1 MCKILKRIVLCQIF
15 ENEFV
20 VKYLNTAD
28 EELTKIEEKIKFPN
42 DERLKEISDLG
53 IFDNPKSF
61 SIKELTME
69 SPYYKLVELF
79 NINYSESE
87 RRLKSIDDIDFSNS
101 QNGFKP
107 NLVLYYYLENEEEI
121 ILIAPL
127 NLNKLL
133 VKDKLFL
140 GLKKHTG
147 VNNGIDMITHEIKDS
162 IELPMSS
169 FICMISKKN
178 TTISI
183 NVYDTFRVDKQFQ
196 LYDHINDY
204 AKKVLKRFNSSDQNK
219 FLLTTDKI
227 EVQIDNIDS
236 IMNVVTDNEA
246 LSKSLSFYS
255 GHGNKMI
262 NQITGEKLLL
272 AVNNLKNHAEDENNK
287 YTLGDIP
294 KFENNK
300 ITVSGNQIRIFV
312 ALLNN
317 QIVEKILNNQIELP
331 YFD

>member
-1 MCKILKRIVLCQIF
+1 M
-15 ENEFV
+15 
-20 VKYLNTAD
+20 KYLNTAD

-262 NQITGEKLLL
+262 NQITGEKWLL
-272 AVNNLKNHAEDENNK
+272 AVHNLKTHAEDENNK

-317 QIVEKILNNQIELP
+317 QIVEKILNNQIDLP
-331 YFD
+331 YF

>member
-169 FICMISKKN
+169 FICMISKKIPLFRLMFMILLEL
-178 TTISI
+178 IS
-183 NVYDTFRVDKQFQ
+183 N
-196 LYDHINDY
+196 
-204 AKKVLKRFNSSDQNK
+204 FNS
-219 FLLTTDKI
+219 
-227 EVQIDNIDS
+227 
-236 IMNVVTDNEA
+236 
-246 LSKSLSFYS
+246 
-255 GHGNKMI
+255 MI
-262 NQITGEKLLL
+262 I
-272 AVNNLKNHAEDENNK
+272 
-287 YTLGDIP
+287 
-294 KFENNK
+294 
-300 ITVSGNQIRIFV
+300 
-312 ALLNN
+312 
-317 QIVEKILNNQIELP
+317 
-331 YFD
+331 

>member
-1 MCKILKRIVLCQIF
+1 MDEILKRVVLAQVI
-15 ENEFV
+15 EDEIV

-28 EELTKIEEKIKFPN
+28 KELENIQEKIEFPN
-42 DERLKEISDLG
+42 NEKLKEISDLG

-61 SIKELTME
+61 SIKELIE
-69 SPYYKLVELF
+69 GNPYYKLVEF
-79 NINYSESE
+79 FDINYSEPE
-87 RRLKSIDDIDFSNS
+87 RRLKSIDDIDFLNS
-101 QNGFKP
+101 QNGFRP
-107 NLVLYYYLENEEEI
+107 NLVLYYFLKNEEEI

-127 NLNKLL
+127 NLKKLL
-133 VKDKLFL
+133 VKDRLFL
-140 GLKKHTG
+140 G
-147 VNNGIDMITHEIKDS
+147 GIDMITHEIKDS

-169 FICMISKKN
+169 FICMIFKGID
-178 TTISI
+178 TTFSI
-183 NVYDTFRVDKQFQ
+183 NVYDTFKVDKQFQ
-196 LYDHINDY
+196 LHDHINDY
-204 AKKVLKRFNSSDQNK
+204 AERVLNRFNISDQNK

-262 NQITGEKLLL
+262 NKITGEKLLEAINSL
-272 AVNNLKNHAEDENNK
+272 QEHVEDENNK
-287 YTLGDIP
+287 YTLEDIP
-294 KFENNK
+294 KYENDK
-300 ITVSGNQIRIFV
+300 LTVSGNQIRIFV